1 MKRLLRENNR
11 FVLDTSVLV
20 EYIIKKSPY
29 RGIVE
34 KLFQGSTNGKY
45 ELFINYLTLSETL
58 YVVSRIYRAAGVSEP
73 NEEALNYIMWLKK
86 KTKIIGIDENIAL
99 KAGELKKKLRLSL
112 PDCYVIATAMTL
124 NAIPLFRKLEKE
136 MLSIENIIR
145 ELGVTFL
152 NELF

>member
-1 MKRLLRENNR
+1 MKRLLIGNNR

-34 KLFQGSTNGKY
+34 KLFQGSTSGKY

-58 YVVSRIYRAAGVSEP
+58 YVVSKIYKAAGVSEP

-99 KAGELKKKLRLSL
+99 KAGELKKKLRLLL

-136 MLSIENIIR
+136 MLSIENMIR

>member
-1 MKRLLRENNR
+1 MKRLLKGNNR

-20 EYIIKKSPY
+20 EYIVKKSPY

-34 KLFQGSTNGKY
+34 KLFQGSTIGKY
-45 ELFINYLTLSETL
+45 ELLINYLTLSETL
-58 YVVSRIYRAAGVSEP
+58 YVVSRIYKAAGVSEP

-136 MLSIENIIR
+136 MLSIENMIR